1 MRGPVVVAFAAL
13 VLVPAALA
21 LPGKGTYRG
30 TETATTITIA
40 ADGRT
45 LTAVKLVPKRP
56 PVACKLRNPVLTK
69 LKLTSAGVLN
79 TRLKAP
85 NAAGKPVTL
94 ALKIDFSVPYLGQI
108 SVTYSGSGCSFAF
121 GDALAK

>member
-1 MRGPVVVAFAAL
+1 

-30 TETATTITIA
+30 TQTATTVTIA

-45 LTAVKLVPKRP
+45 LTAVKLVPKRAP
-56 PVACKLRNPVLTK
+56 AACRLKSPVLTK

-79 TRLKAP
+79 TKLKVP

-94 ALKIDFSVPYLGQI
+94 ALKIDFSTPYLGEI
-108 SVTYSGSGCSFAF
+108 SVTYSGSGCNFAF